1 MSRIFPR
8 AVFVPRLIFS
18 LSLFLLLCGPMSLV
32 SLAFEGSAPAH
43 LQCEGMQEPLG
54 IDITHPRL
62 AWQFDTV
69 SLRIRQLPADSV
81 WCVQDEVD

>member
-8 AVFVPRLIFS
+8 TGFLRRLIFS
-18 LSLFLLLCGPMSLV
+18 LFLLILLCGPMSLV
-32 SLAFEGSAPAH
+32 TLAFDGNAPAH

-62 AWQFDTV
+62 SWQ
-69 SLRIRQLPADSV
+69 LQDSRRGAR
-81 WCVQDEVD
+81 